1 MPGSGRVG
9 CARVLADMDAWGYTF
24 RLGSAKAWFENDAAE
39 ARAFVEALALAL
51 QACVLLR
58 AGNPLAQAFC
68 LTRLS
73 APHALAFGTLPVGID
88 CGAIIA
94 RVL

>member
-1 MPGSGRVG
+1 M
-9 CARVLADMDAWGYTF
+9 
-24 RLGSAKAWFENDAAE
+24 AALRAPLQGE
-39 ARAFVEALALAL
+39 VAIPETGARAFVEALALAL

-58 AGNPLAQAFC
+58 AGNPLALAFC

-94 RVL
+94 RAL